1 MSIDYLQVRMQRLIS
16 PRLAGLPLQRTNL
29 ALHFLNDV
37 ADAQQICFRRLQLS
51 ERFFLLCFVSGDSG
65 CFFENAA
72 SIFRTRTQDQ
82 VDLALL
88 HDGVGSAPDAGVS
101 EQARSE
107 EH

>member
-1 MSIDYLQVRMQRLIS
+1 MSVEYLQIRMQRLIS

-37 ADAQQICFRRLQLS
+37 ADAQQICFRRLQLA
-51 ERFFLLCFVSGDSG
+51 ERFFLLRLVFRDSG
-65 CFFENAA
+65 RFFENAA
-72 SIFRTRTQDQ
+72 SIFGTRTQDQ

-101 EQARSE
+101 EQAVDVL
-107 EH
+107 